1 MGMGSIITVR
11 NLTKSYRMGEVEV
24 AAVNNVSFDIA
35 EGEFAA
41 ILGPSGSGKSTILNI
56 IGGMDKAT
64 AGEVFVEGTNISSSS
79 EDELTYFR
87 RNKVGFVFQFYNL
100 MPDLTAGENVELA
113 AEVCMD
119 PLDGYK
125 LLEEVGLQDHAGYF
139 PSQMSGGQQQR
150 VSIARALAKNPA
162 ILLCD
167 EPTGALDYST
177 GKLILSLLHEVNK
190 KYHKTVVIIT
200 HNNAI
205 GEMADKIIKLRSGE
219 IENIII
225 NDNPKN
231 PEEIEW

>member
-205 GEMADKIIKLRSGE
+205 GEMADKIIRLRSGE

>member
-1 MGMGSIITVR
+1 MGLGSIISVR
-11 NLTKSYRMGEVEV
+11 NLTKSYRMGDIEVP
-24 AAVNNVSFDIA
+24 AVNNVSFDIA

-64 AGEVFVEGTNISSSS
+64 SGEVHVEGTDISCCS

-87 RNKVGFVFQFYNL
+87 RDKVGFVFQFYNL

-113 AEVCMD
+113 AEVCKN

-125 LLEEVGLQDHAGYF
+125 LLNEVGLQDRAGYF

-150 VSIARALAKNPA
+150 VAIARALAKNPA

-190 KYHKTVVIIT
+190 KYNKTVVIIT

-205 GEMADKIIKLRSGE
+205 GDMADKIIRLRSGE

-225 NDNPKN
+225 NDSPKN

>member
-1 MGMGSIITVR
+1 MAAIISVKS
-11 NLTKSYRMGEVEV
+11 LTKAYKMGDIEVT
-24 AAVNNVSFDIA
+24 AVNNISFDIA
-35 EGEFAA
+35 DGEFAA

-64 AGEVFVEGTNISSSS
+64 SGDVYIDNINISKCSD
-79 EDELTYFR
+79 EELTYFR
-87 RNKVGFVFQFYNL
+87 RDRVGFVFQFYNL

-113 AEVCMD
+113 AEACKN

-125 LLEEVGLQDHAGYF
+125 LLEEVGLMDKASYF

-150 VSIARALAKNPA
+150 VAIARALAKNPA

-167 EPTGALDYST
+167 EPTGALDYTT
-177 GKLILSLLHEVNK
+177 GKLILSLLHDVNK
-190 KYHKTVVIIT
+190 KFHKTVVIIT

-205 GEMADKIIKLRSGE
+205 GEMADKIIRLRSGE

-225 NDNPKN
+225 NKNPKN
-231 PEEIEW
+231 PDEIEW

>member
-1 MGMGSIITVR
+1 MGMGNIISVQ
-11 NLTKSYRMGEVEV
+11 NLTKLYRMGDIDVP
-24 AAVNNVSFDIA
+24 AVNRVSFVIK
-35 EGEFAA
+35 EGDFTA
-41 ILGPSGSGKSTILNI
+41 ILGPSGSGKSTLLNI

-64 AGEVFVEGTNISSSS
+64 SGEIYIEGTKLTNCS
-79 EDELTYFR
+79 EEELTYFR

-113 AEVCMD
+113 AEVCSN

-125 LLEEVGLQDHAGYF
+125 LLEEVGLVDHANYF

-150 VSIARALAKNPA
+150 VAIARALAKNPA

-167 EPTGALDYST
+167 EPTGALDYAT
-177 GKLILSLLHEVNK
+177 GKLILSLLHDVNK

-205 GEMADKIIKLRSGE
+205 GEIADRVIRLRSGE
-219 IENIII
+219 IENITI
-225 NDNPKN
+225 NENPKN
-231 PEEIEW
+231 PDEIEW

>member
-11 NLTKSYRMGEVEV
+11 NLKKLYKMGDIEV
-24 AAVNNVSFDIA
+24 AAVNDVSFDIA
-35 EGEFAA
+35 EGEFTA

-56 IGGMDKAT
+56 IGGMDRAT
-64 AGEVFVEGTNISSSS
+64 SGEVFVDGINISSSG

-113 AEVCMD
+113 AEICKNS
-119 PLDGYK
+119 LDGHR
-125 LLEEVGLQDHAGYF
+125 LLEEVGLQDRAGYF

-150 VSIARALAKNPA
+150 VAIARALAKNPA

-167 EPTGALDYST
+167 EPTGALDYAT
-177 GKLILSLLHEVNK
+177 GKLILSVLHDVNK
-190 KYHKTVVIIT
+190 RFHKTVVIIT
-200 HNNAI
+200 HNNSI
-205 GEMADKIIKLRSGE
+205 GEMADRVIRLRSGE
-219 IENIII
+219 IEKITI
-225 NDNPKN
+225 NDNPKK

>member
-1 MGMGSIITVR
+1 MGMGNIISVQ
-11 NLTKSYRMGEVEV
+11 NLTKLYRMGDIDVP
-24 AAVNNVSFDIA
+24 AVNRVSFDIK
-35 EGEFAA
+35 EGEFTA
-41 ILGPSGSGKSTILNI
+41 ILGPSGSGKSTLLNI

-64 AGEVFVEGTNISSSS
+64 SGEIYIEGTKLTNCS
-79 EDELTYFR
+79 EEELTYFR

-113 AEVCMD
+113 AEVCRN

-125 LLEEVGLQDHAGYF
+125 LLEEVGLVDHANYF

-150 VSIARALAKNPA
+150 VAIARALAKNPA

-167 EPTGALDYST
+167 EPTGALDYAT
-177 GKLILSLLHEVNK
+177 GKLILSLLHDVNK

-205 GEMADKIIKLRSGE
+205 GEIADRVIRLRSGE
-219 IENIII
+219 IENITI
-225 NDNPKN
+225 NENPKN
-231 PEEIEW
+231 PDEIEW

>member
-1 MGMGSIITVR
+1 MGMGNIISVR
-11 NLTKSYRMGEVEV
+11 ELKKLYRMGDIEVP
-24 AAVNNVSFDIA
+24 AVNNVSFDIA
-35 EGEFAA
+35 EGEFTA

-64 AGEVFVEGTNISSSS
+64 SGEVIVDGTDISGCS
-79 EDELTYFR
+79 EDNLTYFR
-87 RNKVGFVFQFYNL
+87 RDKVGFVFQFYNL

-113 AEVCMD
+113 AEICKD

-125 LLEEVGLQDHAGYF
+125 LLEEVGLQDRAGYF

-150 VSIARALAKNPA
+150 VAIARALAKNPA

-167 EPTGALDYST
+167 EPTGALDYAT
-177 GKLILSLLHEVNK
+177 GKLILSVLYDVNK
-190 KYHKTVVIIT
+190 KFHKTVVIIT

-205 GEMADKIIKLRSGE
+205 GEMADKIIRLRSGE
-219 IENIII
+219 IENITI
-225 NDNPKN
+225 NKSPKN

>member
-1 MGMGSIITVR
+1 MSIESIIKVIS
-11 NLTKSYRMGEVEV
+11 LTKSYRMGDIEI

-35 EGEFAA
+35 VGEFAA

-64 AGEVFVEGTNISSSS
+64 SGEVYIEGINILNCS

-87 RNKVGFVFQFYNL
+87 RDKVGFVFQFYNL

-113 AEVCMD
+113 AEICKNPM
-119 PLDGYK
+119 DGYK
-125 LLEEVGLQDHAGYF
+125 LLEEVGLLDRAHYF

-150 VSIARALAKNPA
+150 VSIVRALAKNPA

-167 EPTGALDYST
+167 EPTGALDYAT
-177 GKLILSLLHEVNK
+177 GKLILSLLHDVNK
-190 KYHKTVVIIT
+190 KFHKTVVIIT

-205 GEMADKIIKLRSGE
+205 GEMADKVIRLRSGE
-219 IENIII
+219 IENITI
-225 NDNPKN
+225 NNSPKN

>member
-1 MGMGSIITVR
+1 
-11 NLTKSYRMGEVEV
+11 
-24 AAVNNVSFDIA
+24 
-35 EGEFAA
+35 
-41 ILGPSGSGKSTILNI
+41 
-56 IGGMDKAT
+56 MDKAT
-64 AGEVFVEGTNISSSS
+64 SGDVSVDKVNISNCS
-79 EDELTYFR
+79 EDEITYFR

-113 AEVCMD
+113 AEVCSN

-125 LLEEVGLQDHAGYF
+125 LLEEVGLKDRAGYF

-150 VSIARALAKNPA
+150 VAIARALAKNPSM
-162 ILLCD
+162 LLCD

-177 GKLILSLLHEVNK
+177 GKLILSLLHDVNRK
-190 KYHKTVVIIT
+190 FHKTVVIIT

-219 IENIII
+219 IEKVII
-225 NDNPKN
+225 NDCPKN